1 MGKSWENDGTCRK
14 IWTEL
19 NGVWMGKS
27 PMKWRIVHCNVWLL
41 DGMDYFC
48 MWKSHG
54 FPLWTMIY
62 KWWLFYIYVKVY
74 PTSRVTFRWP
84 TQLTDDFSEGATVK
98 HGNRPSPC
106 CWLNRPAVVT
116 SNPCGG
122 FPCPKS
128 LGVPWIPLIPS
139 CVFCVYMLCH
149 FFQEWFFLL
158 FFSIFFIFC

>member
-116 SNPCGG
+116 LRWLPLSEISRGALDSADSFMCFFVFTCCAIFFRSG
-122 FPCPKS
+122 F
-128 LGVPWIPLIPS
+128 S
-139 CVFCVYMLCH
+139 CCFSV
-149 FFQEWFFLL
+149 
-158 FFSIFFIFC
+158 FFSFFAS